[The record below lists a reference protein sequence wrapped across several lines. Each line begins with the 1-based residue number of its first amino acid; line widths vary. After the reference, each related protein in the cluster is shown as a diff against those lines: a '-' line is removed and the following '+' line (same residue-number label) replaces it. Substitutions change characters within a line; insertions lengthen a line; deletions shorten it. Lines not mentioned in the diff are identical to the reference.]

1 VDNYLS
7 FFEENAF
14 LEREIKTS
22 IKENYA
28 IIFLMKKKIKQII
41 RDFHRQKPFK
51 VKKRELQLP
60 INTQKIIT
68 LMGVRRCGK
77 TSILYDTINRLTQT
91 IPKEQILFFNFE
103 DERFELNQENLDVIL
118 QSYMELYPEIEMK
131 NVYLFF
137 DEIQNVEGWERFVRR
152 VYDSVSQN
160 IFITGSNS
168 KLLSRDIATSLRG
181 RTISYEVFPLSF
193 AEYLA
198 FQDIEVD
205 LYSTKSLAMINNRL
219 EKFLHEGAFPETVIL
234 DNRIREKI
242 LRDYYNVMIYKDL
255 IERFSIKNIEALKFF
270 LRRIL
275 ASSTKLVSV
284 NKIYNDLKS
293 SGFKVG
299 KNSLYGYLG
308 YVEDIYLSL
317 TLDKYSQKIT
327 TQTDKKVYSIDIGLN
342 NTLLYK
348 FSDDIGKSMENTVF
362 LELRRREKEIYYHA
376 NNSSECDFV
385 VVEKGKVIQAI
396 QVTYEMSDN
405 KTRTREVKGLVNAC
419 KYYNLDKGLIVAYD
433 DEGIFE
439 KDGVTIE
446 IVSLVDFLLADKKF

>member
-1 VDNYLS
+1 
-7 FFEENAF
+7 
-14 LEREIKTS
+14 
-22 IKENYA
+22 
-28 IIFLMKKKIKQII
+28 MKKKIKQII
-41 RDFHRQKPFK
+41 RDFHLQKPFK

-77 TSILYDTINRLTQT
+77 TSILYDTINQLTQT

-103 DERFELNQENLDVIL
+103 DERFELNQERLDVIL
-118 QSYMELYPEIEMK
+118 QAYMELYPEIEME

-137 DEIQNVEGWERFVRR
+137 DEIQNVEGWEKFVRR

-193 AEYLA
+193 AEYLS
-198 FQDIEVD
+198 FQDIEID
-205 LYSTKSLAMINNRL
+205 FYSTKSLAMIHNRL
-219 EKFLHEGAFPETVIL
+219 EKFLHEGAFPETVLL

-255 IERFSIKNIEALKFF
+255 IERFSIKNVEALKFF
-270 LRRIL
+270 LKRIL

-299 KNSLYGYLG
+299 KNSLYDYLG

-348 FSDDIGKSMENTVF
+348 FSDDIGKSMENAVF
-362 LELRRREKEIYYHA
+362 LELRRQEKEIYYHTDKI
-376 NNSSECDFV
+376 SECDFV
-385 VVEKGKVIQAI
+385 VVEKGRVTQAI
-396 QVTYEMSDN
+396 QVTYEMDN
-405 KTRTREVKGLVNAC
+405 EQTRAKGLINAC
-419 KYYNLDKGLIVAYD
+419 KQYKLERGLIISYEE
-433 DEGIFE
+433 EGTFE
-439 KDGVTIE
+439 ESGVTIE
-446 IVSLVDFLLADKKF
+446 VVSLIGFLLKNIKRSD

>member
-1 VDNYLS
+1 
-7 FFEENAF
+7 
-14 LEREIKTS
+14 
-22 IKENYA
+22 
-28 IIFLMKKKIKQII
+28 MKKKIKQII
-41 RDFHRQKPFK
+41 RDFHLQKPFK

-77 TSILYDTINRLTQT
+77 TSILYDTINQLTQT
-91 IPKEQILFFNFE
+91 IPKKQILFFNFE
-103 DERFELNQENLDVIL
+103 DERFELNQESLDVIL
-118 QSYMELYPEIEMK
+118 QAYMELYPHIEME

-137 DEIQNVEGWERFVRR
+137 DEIQNVDGWEKFVRR

-205 LYSTKSLAMINNRL
+205 LYSTKSLALINNRL
-219 EKFLHEGAFPETVIL
+219 EKFLDEGAFPETL
-234 DNRIREKI
+234 LFDSRIRQKI
-242 LRDYYNVMIYKDL
+242 LQDYYNVMIYKDL
-255 IERFSIKNIEALKFF
+255 IERFSIKNVEALKFF
-270 LRRIL
+270 LKRIL

-293 SGFKVG
+293 SGFKIG
-299 KNSLYGYLG
+299 KNSLYEYLG

-342 NTLLYK
+342 NTLLYR
-348 FSDDIGKSMENTVF
+348 FSDDIGKSMENAVF
-362 LELRRREKEIYYHA
+362 LELRRREKEIYYHTDRV
-376 NNSSECDFV
+376 SECDFV
-385 VVEKGKVIQAI
+385 VVEKGRVTQAI
-396 QVTYEMSDN
+396 QVTYEMKDE
-405 KTRTREVKGLVNAC
+405 KTRAREFKGLINAC
-419 KYYNLDKGLIVAYD
+419 KYYKLKRGLIIAYEE
-433 DEGIFE
+433 EGVYE
-439 KDGVTIE
+439 EDGVIVE
-446 IVSLVDFLLADKKF
+446 VVSLVDFLL